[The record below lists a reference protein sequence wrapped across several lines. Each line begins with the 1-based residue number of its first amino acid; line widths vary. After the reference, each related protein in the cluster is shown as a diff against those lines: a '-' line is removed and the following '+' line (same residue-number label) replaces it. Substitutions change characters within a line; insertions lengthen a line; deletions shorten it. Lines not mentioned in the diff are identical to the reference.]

1 MQSLPATE
9 MYTPGGTDS
18 VVCFLGKRW
27 SVVCGPPAGCVP
39 YDARLRNVCRLTLCL
54 SLYHSLPSF
63 AGQLGH
69 GDKRPQLLP
78 KQVSLGGLEDEC
90 VASVSCGSRHTMA
103 VTEDGEVYT
112 WGLGHFGCL
121 GRSYTPFDYDADAAV
136 AGFAGAGGPDLEQP
150 LLAGND
156 HDGAA
161 PAVEAPALEPR
172 DYAAELAAHIDLI
185 ANLSLDDS
193 STQCIPQPVE
203 SLQGVQLVGCS
214 AGHRHSLFLSDGGA
228 LYSCGTGVG
237 GCLGHGDT
245 ESHMYPMKITA
256 FDEAGVRIRQMSAGV
271 DLSMA
276 VTTTGTVYA
285 WGKADGGRIGLG
297 LARHDVP
304 LPRLVSIVDPD
315 DGTPVKG
322 VDVECGYVHSLI
334 VGLGG
339 TLHMCGSVGVEDEA
353 DGIQQRGD
361 DPVDAG
367 RPSQVP
373 NFNIW
378 HRLPEP
384 SVAVKKERWKKF
396 GKYEVKGRTKMLSAS
411 NDGTTS

>member
-1 MQSLPATE
+1 
-9 MYTPGGTDS
+9 
-18 VVCFLGKRW
+18 
-27 SVVCGPPAGCVP
+27 
-39 YDARLRNVCRLTLCL
+39 
-54 SLYHSLPSF
+54 
-63 AGQLGH
+63 
-69 GDKRPQLLP
+69 
-78 KQVSLGGLEDEC
+78 
-90 VASVSCGSRHTMA
+90 MA

-121 GRSYTPFDYDADAAV
+121 GRSYTPFDY
-136 AGFAGAGGPDLEQP
+136 
-150 LLAGND
+150 
-156 HDGAA
+156 
-161 PAVEAPALEPR
+161 
-172 DYAAELAAHIDLI
+172 
-185 ANLSLDDS
+185 
-193 STQCIPQPVE
+193 
-203 SLQGVQLVGCS
+203 
-214 AGHRHSLFLSDGGA
+214 
-228 LYSCGTGVG
+228 
-237 GCLGHGDT
+237 
-245 ESHMYPMKITA
+245 
-256 FDEAGVRIRQMSAGV
+256 
-271 DLSMA
+271 
-276 VTTTGTVYA
+276 
-285 WGKADGGRIGLG
+285 
-297 LARHDVP
+297 
-304 LPRLVSIVDPD
+304 